1 MNIRKWRFM
10 IIFKELFSIYKCR
23 TGGNFSL
30 ARRLNELE
38 KKYDDQFRVVFDA
51 IRELMAPTP
60 EKPKE
65 RIGFHP

>member
-30 ARRLNELE
+30 KPALFEQELRYLDGIE
-38 KKYDDQFRVVFDA
+38 GGSF
-51 IRELMAPTP
+51 I
-60 EKPKE
+60 
-65 RIGFHP
+65 